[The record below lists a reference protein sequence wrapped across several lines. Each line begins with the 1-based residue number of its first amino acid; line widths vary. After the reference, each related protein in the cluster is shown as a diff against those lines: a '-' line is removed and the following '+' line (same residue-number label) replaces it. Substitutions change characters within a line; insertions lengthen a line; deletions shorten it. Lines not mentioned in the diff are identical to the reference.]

1 LIANPALL
9 WTGNHYQVATL
20 QAHGNDGQYTANN
33 VIATNGRGDCGLE
46 AFLLM
51 LHGIHPALQLGP
63 LPTDNDRLRPSRIR
77 SFARTYLA
85 PRVDGLL
92 NTDDVHYVSAR
103 ASAPKVDQFRS
114 LTKPWRHGSPFM
126 IS

>member
-1 LIANPALL
+1 
-9 WTGNHYQVATL
+9 GNHYQVATL

-63 LPTDNDRLRPSRIR
+63 LPTDNDRVRRSVIR

-92 NTDDVHYVSAR
+92 NTDDVHYVSA
-103 ASAPKVDQFRS
+103 
-114 LTKPWRHGSPFM
+114 LTDLRNLLADTLTNAEIDDAIVAEG
-126 IS
+126 